1 MKLTRRGPDGV
12 ERLTVAG
19 RAYFSALTGAVALT
33 VGAVAGY
40 GAGLAVAGLA
50 GLTAD
55 VRHGFGL
62 GVGTV
67 VGAAAL
73 LGARRPDE
81 KK

>member
-19 RAYFSALTGAVALT
+19 RAYFSALT
-33 VGAVAGY
+33 GAVAGY